1 MARLDF
7 KTLKR
12 VNASFVSSE
21 LKSRE
26 GDLLWKLRLRD
37 GSPIYVYLF
46 IEHQSR
52 VDRFMAVRLM
62 VYIALL
68 YQYLVKEGELTAD
81 GKLPLVIPLVLYNGE
96 AQWWAPQELSELI
109 ERMDEAAEA
118 YVPRLRYRVI
128 DEGQY
133 SLKDLA
139 SRRSVAAQLFWLEK
153 NRGRQALSRGTGR
166 LVPLLS
172 GPEDGPLR
180 QAVLVWIEQ
189 VLMPRRRRRKPIP
202 QALGLEEFRVMLEKR
217 VEEWN
222 RELREEGRLLGLKEG
237 RKQGLQEGIQ
247 KGIQRGIQEGRQEG
261 EAALLIRQLE
271 RKFGRIDAAT
281 RQRVRR
287 AEAERL
293 LDWGVRLLTA
303 ERLEDVFRN

>member
-1 MARLDF
+1 MGQHDLSYRSLFSHPRLVEELVRGFVKEPWVSKLDF

-12 VNASFVSSE
+12 VNASFVSPE

-37 GSPIYVYLF
+37 GPPIYVYLF

-62 VYIALL
+62 VYVALL
-68 YQYLVKEGELTAD
+68 YQYLVKEGELTPD

-96 AQWWAPQELSELI
+96 AQWWAPQDLFELI
-109 ERMDEAAEA
+109 EHGDEAAEA

-133 SLKDLA
+133 PLKDLA
-139 SRRSVAAQLFWLEK
+139 RQKSVAAQLFWLEK
-153 NRGRQALSRGTGR
+153 SRGRQALSRGTGR
-166 LVPLLS
+166 LVSLLS
-172 GPEDGPLR
+172 SPEDGLLR
-180 QAVLVWIEQ
+180 QAVLVWIER

-202 QALGLEEFRVMLEKR
+202 EALGLEEFRIMLEKR

-222 RELREEGRLLGLKEG
+222 RELR
-237 RKQGLQEGIQ
+237 QEA
-247 KGIQRGIQEGRQEG
+247 
-261 EAALLIRQLE
+261 EAAFLLRQLE
-271 RKFGRIDAAT
+271 HKFGRVDPKT
-281 RQRVRR
+281 RKRVQR
-287 AEAERL
+287 ADGERL
-293 LDWGVRLLTA
+293 LDWGKRVLTA
-303 ERLEDVFRN
+303 ERLEEVFGN